1 MHSSKELSIFYN
13 FLNELWPTEIF
24 LFYLKCRKAIVQIKL
39 GDNYK
44 GELEL
49 QQVKLSQS
57 EVVSVAVKMF
67 NGLASATSIVQKLTA
82 RLLDSDFTDVVPG
95 NVLLVNLIEI
105 YYERMSQKV
114 CVGKGIGN
122 GRGNVGVNGVNG
134 ANGASGAS
142 GACGAHGNNAA
153 NGNNGTN
160 GAKNSVDKPKLPPRK
175 ESNGF
180 DIMKYGK
187 HVSGPKKIST
197 QENSFYIDEELHSA
211 TVEASPPSNEK
222 PVFYRISNTFD
233 NFSEELSFCRDELE
247 KTVIE
252 KDKLKEALEE
262 TVEFCD
268 SLSYEHDLLLIQ
280 NSKLK
285 KLLSIVTDKLI
296 RIDQDAINDIDFTD
310 VLDDPCV
317 DFKPTGILKEKKN
330 AKTEKGRQHY
340 LDLPFSEN
348 AGKDMGKKKVPATP
362 KFSASQNEFEE
373 DVLVCCEDYLPSQAG
388 LLNMSKGDKIKKI
401 SELDDWFFGEN
412 LENGTR
418 GFFPPAS
425 IRTNKN

>member
-13 FLNELWPTEIF
+13 FLNELWPAEIF

-44 GELEL
+44 GELDL
-49 QQVKLSQS
+49 PQVKLSQS

-67 NGLASATSIVQKLTA
+67 NGLVSATSIVQRLTA

-95 NVLLVNLIEI
+95 NVLLVNLIEL
-105 YYERMSQKV
+105 YYERFSQRISL
-114 CVGKGIGN
+114 GKGA
-122 GRGNVGVNGVNG
+122 VNGGVSAGSNRTNG
-134 ANGASGAS
+134 TNSA
-142 GACGAHGNNAA
+142 
-153 NGNNGTN
+153 NGTN
-160 GAKNSVDKPKLPPRK
+160 GANANNSVNGIKGTQDKPKPPPRK
-175 ESNGF
+175 ENNGF

-187 HVSGPKKIST
+187 HANGPKKMST

-233 NFSEELSFCRDELE
+233 NFSEELGFCRDELE

-252 KDKLKEALEE
+252 KDRLKEALEE

-330 AKTEKGRQHY
+330 GKTEKGRQHY

-362 KFSASQNEFEE
+362 KFSANQNEFED
-373 DVLVCCEDYLPSQAG
+373 DVLLCCEDYLPSQAG

-425 IRTNKN
+425 IR

>member
-1 MHSSKELSIFYN
+1 MSTNKELLIFYN
-13 FLNELWPTEIF
+13 FLNDTWPLELF
-24 LFYLKCRKAIVQIKL
+24 LFYIKCRKSIVQIKL

-44 GELEL
+44 GEVEL

-67 NGLASATSIVQKLTA
+67 NGLVSATSIVQRLTI
-82 RLLDSDFTDVVPG
+82 RILNSDYTGEVPG
-95 NVLLVNLIEI
+95 NILLVMVVEEYFEMRN
-105 YYERMSQKV
+105 K
-114 CVGKGIGN
+114 K
-122 GRGNVGVNGVNG
+122 
-134 ANGASGAS
+134 
-142 GACGAHGNNAA
+142 NNA
-153 NGNNGTN
+153 GSGPKIVQ
-160 GAKNSVDKPKLPPRK
+160 AKPRLPPRK
-175 ESNGF
+175 ENNGF

-187 HVSGPKKIST
+187 HANEPKKT
-197 QENSFYIDEELHSA
+197 GTRETSFYIDEELHGA

-233 NFSEELSFCRDELE
+233 SSAEELGFCRDELE
-247 KTVIE
+247 KVVVE
-252 KDKLKEALEE
+252 KDRLKEALEE
-262 TVEFCD
+262 TVKFCD
-268 SLSYEHDLLLIQ
+268 SLSYEHDLILIQ

-310 VLDDPCV
+310 VLEDPCV

-330 AKTEKGRQHY
+330 GKIEKGKKHY

-348 AGKDMGKKKVPATP
+348 AGKDMGKKKIPVSP
-362 KFSASQNEFEE
+362 KFSASQNEFED
-373 DVLVCCEDYLPSQAG
+373 DVLMCCESYLPSQAG

-412 LENGTR
+412 LENGSR
-418 GFFPPAS
+418 GFFPPSS
-425 IRTNKN
+425 IKII